1 MVHRSV
7 PSIGT
12 TSPSSD
18 LCAHFFD
25 RCLMRLCSHSAGGH
39 CPYDAGVTAID
50 MWAIVA
56 GGSIGAVARYLIGL
70 AQATWTTWPGW
81 IGILIANLI
90 GCLVVGFAVGIAETG
105 TEHPVWITAFVITGI
120 CGALTTMSGFALD
133 LALLLHARAW
143 AQLSACS
150 MLTLAIGIP
159 LVIAGSVLSKAILGG
174 AG

>member
-1 MVHRSV
+1 MVPRSA
-7 PSIGT
+7 PSIGKFP
-12 TSPSSD
+12 PSSD

-25 RCLMRLCSHSAGGH
+25 RFLTRLCSHSAGGH

-50 MWAIVA
+50 IGAIVA
-56 GGSIGAVARYLIGL
+56 GGSIGAVARYLICL
-70 AQATWTTWPGW
+70 AQARWTRWPGW
-81 IGILIANLI
+81 VGILIANLL
-90 GCLVVGFAVGIAETG
+90 GCLFIGIAVGMAETA
-105 TEHPVWITAFVITGI
+105 TEHTVWITAFLMTGI

-159 LVIAGSVLSKAILGG
+159 LVIAGSMLSEAVLGG